1 MKYLKK
7 YRAIKESIMGDLS
20 FEDFQD
26 IVTDITDK
34 HDGDYYFNEEDSDEH
49 FYQLI
54 LNFEPNYV
62 VIDENGMDSL
72 SKFGT
77 MDEPSTYSD
86 NLYSDIKE
94 SIEDKNSELESTK
107 KDIDNMISFNKKVIN
122 IIDEINKY
130 LIPRLRSFSNCVEI
144 RIGFDVDELFI
155 EFVIELY
162 SE

>member
-7 YRAIKESIMGDLS
+7 YGSIKESTMGDLS

-26 IVTDITDK
+26 ILTDITDK

-62 VIDENGMDSL
+62 VIDENGMDFL

-77 MDEPSTYSD
+77 MDDPLTYND
-86 NLYSDIKE
+86 EIYINIKE
-94 SIEDKNSELESTK
+94 SIEDKNSQLESTK
-107 KDIDNMISFNKKVIN
+107 KNIDNMISFNKKIID
-122 IIDEINKY
+122 IIDEINQY
-130 LIPRLRSFSNCVEI
+130 IIPRLRLFSNCLEI
-144 RIGFDVDELFI
+144 KIGFEVDELSI
-155 EFVIELY
+155 EFIYLE
-162 SE
+162 